1 TGRTDDLLK
10 ANQVVLASMETRSGG
25 EVSKVTQF
33 TGSVASGRGRNA
45 IGTVTLRG
53 PIIIGENCRIGPNV
67 HIGPYTSIGD
77 DCVLRNVEIENSIVM
92 KGCAIESGKRIIDSL
107 IGSFSIIENSQAGI
121 KQGHKLIVGEKSF
134 AQI

>member
-1 TGRTDDLLK
+1 
-10 ANQVVLASMETRSGG
+10 M
-25 EVSKVTQF
+25 
-33 TGSVASGRGRNA
+33 
-45 IGTVTLRG
+45 RG

-107 IGSFSIIENSQAGI
+107 IGSFSTIENSQARI
-121 KQGHKLIVGEKSF
+121 QQGHKFIVGERSF
-134 AQI
+134 AQV